1 MAVDALLLESAGR
14 LAKPVLRFYAW
25 EGPAFTFG
33 YSQRWSMIE
42 AGLGPTVGERIRRLT
57 GGGIVDHR
65 ADLTYALVVPPGH
78 AHFRLSAPRLY
89 KGLHRA
95 LADALAATSVPADLA
110 PCPKACADPARRGPA
125 LACFT
130 GPEADDVIHRKT
142 GGKLAG
148 AAMKRNRRGL
158 LVQGS
163 VLATD
168 LPGTR
173 AGEFMDTFTDL
184 LGQWLAARPRK
195 RRPEELGLDRTR
207 LAAWETTF
215 ADPAWNR
222 RR

>member
-1 MAVDALLLESAGR
+1 MAVDALLLEEGGR
-14 LAKPVLRFYAW
+14 LGRPVLRFYAW
-25 EGPAFTFG
+25 EEPAFTFG

-42 AGLGPTVGERIRRLT
+42 AGLGQAVGERIRRLT

-65 ADLTYALVVPPGH
+65 ADLTYALVVPP
-78 AHFRLSAPRLY
+78 AHPRFRLSAPRLY
-89 KGLHRA
+89 EGLHRA
-95 LADALAATSVPADLA
+95 LADALAATGVPAELA
-110 PCPKACADPARRGPA
+110 PCPKACGDPSPRGPA

-168 LPGTR
+168 LSGTH
-173 AGEFMDTFTDL
+173 AEEFMDAFTGN
-184 LGQWLAARPRK
+184 LGQWLGATPRK
-195 RRPEELGLDRTR
+195 RRLEELGLDGAR